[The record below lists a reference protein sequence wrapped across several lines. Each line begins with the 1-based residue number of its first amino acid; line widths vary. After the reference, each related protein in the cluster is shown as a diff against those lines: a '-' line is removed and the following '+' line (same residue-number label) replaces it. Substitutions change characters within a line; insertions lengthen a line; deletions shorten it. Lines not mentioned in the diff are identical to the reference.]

1 MSTALAH
8 HVVCSPNKLWRCFVF
23 SWGRLACR
31 HPYKVILVSLLLC
44 GAACAGFAFYS
55 METDDELLWT
65 PFGSP
70 VSSLAVESPL
80 THRVETHA
88 TRRYACYA

>member
-1 MSTALAH
+1 MYYVLERST
-8 HVVCSPNKLWRCFVF
+8 SIFNLWLLFIVI

-31 HPYKVILVSLLLC
+31 HPYKVILLSLLLC

-70 VSSLAVESPL
+70 VSSYKLRASPP
-80 THRVETHA
+80 TA
-88 TRRYACYA
+88 